1 MTYSGVGISTSPGT
15 DPGRRFVQGLG
26 NPFPMINYTSS
37 MLADDPIAQM
47 ICASLDEVLAPI
59 ISVLDCY
66 DSYLDAHI
74 APIDFVRYMSSWI
87 LVNPQ
92 ASWDD
97 ATVRKA
103 LAHAIRFYDFRGT
116 SRGLHDYFKDIF
128 GIDVVIEDSGSVIT
142 SRDSTDP
149 STWSAPGPPAV
160 SISLQGNTDSESSLD
175 LIQTLLAVAI
185 PAHVT
190 ATLVD
195 GKQ

>member
-1 MTYSGVGISTSPGT
+1 MTHSGVGISTSPGT
-15 DPGRRFVQGLG
+15 DPGRRFVEGLG

-97 ATVRKA
+97 MTVRKS

-116 SRGLHDYFKDIF
+116 SRGLHDYLKDIF
-128 GIDVVIEDSGSVIT
+128 GIDVAIEDSGSVIT

-149 STWSAPGPPAV
+149 STWPALEQPSV
-160 SISLQGNTDSESSLD
+160 NISLQGSTVSASSLD
-175 LIQTLLAVAI
+175 LIRTLLTVAV

-195 GKQ
+195 GTQ

>member
-1 MTYSGVGISTSPGT
+1 MTYSGIGISTSPGPV
-15 DPGRRFVQGLG
+15 PGRRFVPGLG

-37 MLADDPIAQM
+37 LLADDRIAQM
-47 ICASLDEVLAPI
+47 ICASLDDVLAPI

-74 APIDFVRYMSSWI
+74 APIDFVRYMSAWI
-87 LVNPQ
+87 LVNPE

-97 ATVRKA
+97 NTVRKS
-103 LAHAIRFYDFRGT
+103 LAHAIRFYEYRGT
-116 SRGLHDYFKDIF
+116 ARGLHDYLYEVF
-128 GIDVVIEDSGSVIT
+128 GIEVGIEDSGSVTT

-160 SISLQGNTDSESSLD
+160 SISLQGNSVSESSLD

-185 PAHVT
+185 PAHVK